1 METRERPARQA
12 ASGRRGGGVSVRAER
27 IRLYHRAHGTD
38 QPWSLDRLDR
48 LCRLLSCL
56 PDELGA
62 LAAVPPNLWAQYL
75 RANRIPPH
83 VALTFVGLE
92 RAYLAAV
99 RGAENLP
106 VIPVSLLQ

>member
-1 METRERPARQA
+1 METRKRQARQA
-12 ASGRRGGGVSVRAER
+12 ADGRGGQVSVRAER

-38 QPWSLDRLDR
+38 QPWTRERVDR

-62 LAAVPPNLWAQYL
+62 LAAVPPHTWAHYL
-75 RANRIPPH
+75 KANCVPPH
-83 VALTFVGLE
+83 VALTFVHLE

-99 RGAENLP
+99 RGAKNLP
-106 VIPVSLLQ
+106 AIPLSLLQ